1 MNRLIEGTA
10 LPYPSTMAEYLSSN
24 RSFNIIMAWQR
35 PDQRQPNELRP
46 IRFERQF
53 TRYSA
58 GSVLA
63 HCGHTQVLCTASI
76 SEGVPPFLKGS
87 GQGWLTAEYRMLPG
101 ATHTRKSRETMKLSG
116 RTQEIQR
123 LIGRSLRAT
132 LDMAALGERTITI
145 DADVIQADGG
155 TRTTSITGAYV
166 ALEDAIAQL
175 IQSGQLTA
183 SPLRHQVAAISV
195 GLLEGDP
202 FLDLNYPEDFAAD
215 VDFNVVLNEKLEFI
229 EVQGT
234 AEAGSFTRSQL
245 NSLLDYAEKGISEIL
260 QIQKQALAKKLV

>member
-1 MNRLIEGTA
+1 M
-10 LPYPSTMAEYLSSN
+10 S
-24 RSFNIIMAWQR
+24 WQR
-35 PDQRQPNELRP
+35 PDNRAPDELRP
-46 IRFERQF
+46 IKFERRF
-53 TRYSA
+53 TRYAA

-63 HCGHTQVLCTASI
+63 YCGNTQVICTASV
-76 SEGVPPFLKGS
+76 SEGVPRFLKDS

-101 ATHTRKSRETMKLSG
+101 ATHTRKSRELMKLSG

-123 LIGRSLRAT
+123 LIGRSLRAA
-132 LDMAALGERTITI
+132 LDMEALGDRTITI

-155 TRTTSITGAYV
+155 TRTTSISGAYV
-166 ALEDAIAQL
+166 ALEDAIAAL

-183 SPLRHQVAAISV
+183 SPIRHQIAAISV

-215 VDFNVVLNEKLEFI
+215 IDFNVVLNEKREFI

-234 AEAGSFTRSQL
+234 AEAGSFTRTQL
-245 NSLLDYAEKGISEIL
+245 NAMLDYAEKGIGEIL
-260 QIQKQALAKKLV
+260 TMQEAALAV